1 MQLYKWKIDHPI
13 VIDKWNYCTLLLD
26 FLGLAFYYYWIYL
39 CWTFVRHIISYWTF
53 QLMLVFAT
61 CIIALDWLL
70 LDQYVLFWMKSYL
83 ISCNLLTLQNQPYFR
98 DVQLIQLNFEANN
111 RVTSAFLLRCFGL
124 FQRERQLFL
133 FYKMGGFCYN
143 NMILEESY
151 QIIQFLA
158 SLWEAAMSA
167 ICQKIFLPICLQIHH
182 TWKEQKTRISPLY
195 IFILVFSLLSLS
207 LLPLS
212 SVKELLYFYFLI
224 QWNFFLWFFFLISG
238 GFFMLKFCCLISFIY
253 YVAQNY
259 EVITP

>member
-98 DVQLIQLNFEANN
+98 GVQLIQLNFEANN

-133 FYKMGGFCYN
+133 FYKMGLLQQHDFRRILPN
-143 NMILEESY
+143 NSVFGQPMGGCHVSDLLEDFSPHLPLDTPHLERTKNENQS
-151 QIIQFLA
+151 IIYFYFSFL
-158 SLWEAAMSA
+158 
-167 ICQKIFLPICLQIHH
+167 
-182 TWKEQKTRISPLY
+182 SP
-195 IFILVFSLLSLS
+195 LSLS
-207 LLPLS
+207 TSIIICKRALVLLFSDIVEFLPL
-212 SVKELLYFYFLI
+212 V
-224 QWNFFLWFFFLISG
+224 FFLIFWRVFHVKILLSN
-238 GFFMLKFCCLISFIY
+238 FFYLLCCL
-253 YVAQNY
+253 
-259 EVITP
+259 EL